1 MKMRQSMSQLE
12 RAFELEAA
20 RERRRREQLR
30 NRAVHRSRTR
40 RITRTEST
48 QRVRFGV
55 LMIALTTTVVIV
67 IWAMFEALAWV
78 TG

>member
-12 RAFELEAA
+12 HAFELEAA

-30 NRAVHRSRTR
+30 TRAAHRSRTR
-40 RITRTEST
+40 RITRTEQT
-48 QRVRFGV
+48 QLVRFSV
-55 LMIALTTTVVIV
+55 LMVALTFTVVV
-67 IWAMFEALAWV
+67 VVYAMFEALAWV

>member
-1 MKMRQSMSQLE
+1 MKMRQSLSQLE

-40 RITRTEST
+40 RITRIEQT
-48 QRVRFGV
+48 QRVRFSV
-55 LMIALTTTVVIV
+55 LMIALTFTVVV
-67 IWAMFEALAWV
+67 VVWAMFETLAWV